1 MAKDDTESKLQPY
14 DRALKS
20 LMEDHA
26 AEMVPELVPGA
37 RYIEEKNNELTR
49 LNLRADIVYLIEY
62 NGQLRIL
69 NMELQTEAEKNM
81 AFRMLVY
88 SLELYGKYDL
98 PVISVVLYP
107 FETAIPEPVFEME
120 ASSKTRIRF
129 DHDVLCLWT
138 LDAEPFLQRRIVSM
152 YTLLP
157 AMKGITASMLL
168 QAIAEMEQ
176 AYTGEHLRHH
186 LRRFRTILRRSRTLS
201 EQDKQLVEDKMHSY
215 DSLLESD
222 PEFQQS
228 MAEAQQRLLMVV
240 IKARFPALVE
250 QAQQKVVHLH
260 HENDLSRLAE
270 LIAGA
275 PDEKTAHWVLDMFAA

>member
-1 MAKDDTESKLQPY
+1 MAKDDNESQQQPY

-37 RYIEEKNNELTR
+37 RFIEEKNNELTR

-62 NGQLRIL
+62 NGELRIL
-69 NMELQTEAEKNM
+69 NMELQTDAEKNM

-88 SLELYGKYDL
+88 HLELYDKYEF

-107 FETAIPEPVFEME
+107 FETSIPEPVFQTE

-138 LDAEPFLQRRIVSM
+138 IEAEPFLQRHIVSM

-157 AMKGITASMLL
+157 AMKGITASKLL

-176 AYTGEHLRHH
+176 AYTGEHLKRH
-186 LRRFRTILRRSRTLS
+186 LRRFRTILRRSRTLA
-201 EQDKQLVEDKMHSY
+201 EQDKQLVEAKMRSY

-222 PEFQQS
+222 PEFQQR
-228 MAEAQQRLLMVV
+228 MAEAIIEGQQN
-240 IKARFPALVE
+240 LV
-250 QAQQKVVHLH
+250 
-260 HENDLSRLAE
+260 
-270 LIAGA
+270 
-275 PDEKTAHWVLDMFAA
+275 M